1 MVSVMIVHLLTLSW
15 WKIYSAEFNAPGRD
29 DISSKVYIDLIT
41 KSFYGFSN
49 YFGAGIQG
57 V

>member
-1 MVSVMIVHLLTLSW
+1 MIVHLLTLSW